1 MARAPRRRLHE
12 MPVVSLVPSAI
23 TVLALLAGLT
33 SIGFA
38 LQGKWGLAV
47 FSIVVAAICDGLDGS
62 MARLLNSSSRFGA
75 ELDSLSDFLS
85 FGVAPALLLFEWT
98 MQDVRGFGWGAVLIF
113 ATCGALRLARFNSE
127 LDSEVE
133 PPAWTKKFF
142 TGVPAPAGGAIAML
156 MLFAFHATG
165 WEVFRSPHLNA
176 FWLIIVGFLM
186 VSSVPT
192 FSVKKA
198 RLRNDLMVPAMVI
211 LVLVTVALIS
221 FPWQSL
227 AVFGIAYLASVP
239 FAVRTA
245 GRLRNAEEASVTAD

>member
-1 MARAPRRRLHE
+1 MALPPRRRLHE
-12 MPVVSLVPSAI
+12 LPVVALVPSAI

-38 LQGKWGLAV
+38 LQDRWGLAV

-75 ELDSLSDFLS
+75 ELDSLADFLS

-98 MQDVRGFGWGAVLIF
+98 MHDVRGFGWGAVLIF

-127 LDSEVE
+127 LDADVE

-156 MLFAFHATG
+156 MLFAFQATG
-165 WEVFRSPHLNA
+165 WDVFRSPHLNA
-176 FWLIIVGFLM
+176 LWLIVVGLLM
-186 VSSVPT
+186 VSRVPT
-192 FSVKKA
+192 FSVKRA
-198 RLRNDLMVPAMVI
+198 RLRSDLVVPAM
-211 LVLVTVALIS
+211 LVLVMVTVALIS
-221 FPWQSL
+221 FPWRAL
-227 AVFGIAYLASVP
+227 TLLGIVYLASVP
-239 FAVRTA
+239 VAARA
-245 GRLRNAEEASVTAD
+245 ARRLRDAEEGSPAAD

>member
-1 MARAPRRRLHE
+1 
-12 MPVVSLVPSAI
+12 MPVVALVPSAI

-33 SIGFA
+33 SIGFS

-98 MQDVRGFGWGAVLIF
+98 MHDVRGFGWAAVLIF

-127 LDSEVE
+127 LEPDEP

-142 TGVPAPAGGAIAML
+142 TGVPAPAGGAVAML
-156 MLFAFHATG
+156 MLYAYQATG
-165 WEVFRSPHLNA
+165 WDVFSSPHLNA
-176 FWLIIVGFLM
+176 VWLIAAGFLM
-186 VSSVPT
+186 VSRIPT

-198 RLRNDLMVPAMVI
+198 RLRSDLIVPAMLI

-227 AVFGIAYLASVP
+227 AVFGVVYLGSVP
-239 FAVRTA
+239 FAARAA
-245 GRLRNAEEASVTAD
+245 GRLRDAEEASQTAG